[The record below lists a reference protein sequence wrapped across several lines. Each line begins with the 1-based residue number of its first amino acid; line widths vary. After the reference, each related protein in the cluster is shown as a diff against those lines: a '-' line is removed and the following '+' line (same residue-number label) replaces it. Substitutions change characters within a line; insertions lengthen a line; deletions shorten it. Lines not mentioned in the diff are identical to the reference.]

1 MADASPS
8 GKPKPGRLRVQW
20 PPPPIPATTILR
32 PKPVN
37 PNEDRKEIQ
46 DQPAAVDNP
55 VQYKPPPV
63 PNNPSPVQL
72 VPEQREDEHK
82 VEETQARLDN
92 ARHQPPAPQVP
103 TDKWMP
109 KKRKNIEKLGE
120 GAFGIVYKCCDTDS
134 LRLFAAKETI
144 IRDQADMQI
153 AENEVERLKCLNHK
167 HVVEYYGSVKEHN
180 AIVIYMEYF
189 PAGSLRDMIDNVG
202 ALEEST
208 AIAYIRQ
215 ILDGLAY
222 IHSMLILHCDLK
234 CANLLLDGH
243 GSVKIGDFGIA
254 VQMCL
259 DNANQSVFM
268 LGAVGGGGTLYW
280 MAPEVIR
287 QEKDSQG
294 KYGRTADIWSLACT
308 IVEMLTTL
316 PPYCIEY
323 SSEARFMGAMC
334 TNSLSYKAKEIVPDA
349 SVPMQLFLSRLFVYD
364 PKDRLRYG
372 ADAKEKFQEEFPP

>member
-37 PNEDRKEIQ
+37 QNEAGNEKQ
-46 DQPAAVDNP
+46 DQRAAIDNP
-55 VQYKPPPV
+55 VQNNPPPV
-63 PNNPSPVQL
+63 PNNPSPVL
-72 VPEQREDEHK
+72 FVPDQREDEHK

-144 IRDQADMQI
+144 MRDQENMEI

-167 HVVEYYGSVKEHN
+167 HVVEYYGSVKERN

-189 PAGSLRDMIDNVG
+189 PAGSLRHMIDNVG
-202 ALEEST
+202 ALKEST
-208 AIAYIRQ
+208 AVAYIRQ

-234 CANLLLDGH
+234 CDNLLLDGH
-243 GSVKIGDFGIA
+243 GNVKIGDFGIA

-259 DNANQSVFM
+259 NNGNTVFM
-268 LGAVGGGGTLYW
+268 EGAVGGGGTLFW

-287 QEKDSQG
+287 QE

-316 PPYCIEY
+316 PPYCKEY

-334 TNSLSYKAKEIVPDA
+334 TNSLSYKAKEIVPNA
-349 SVPMQLFLSRLFVYD
+349 SVPMQLFLSRLFVYN
-364 PKDRLRYG
+364 PKARLRYG